1 MRLRQNSKANT
12 HPPHYISSTAQWP
25 NFQVE
30 NGISKLNVLVR
41 NKTDLIKSVWWKPS
55 QPRIKTTNQTNHVMD
70 TWCWQET
77 NNWQHKHVIAM
88 QVAVHLNHVDD
99 LLQGL
104 ATRLAQSNRL
114 KGVDVLHH
122 VASSQIVKREQL
134 RSHVKRIR
142 INSVN

>member
-1 MRLRQNSKANT
+1 
-12 HPPHYISSTAQWP
+12 
-25 NFQVE
+25 
-30 NGISKLNVLVR
+30 
-41 NKTDLIKSVWWKPS
+41 
-55 QPRIKTTNQTNHVMD
+55 
-70 TWCWQET
+70 
-77 NNWQHKHVIAM
+77 M